1 MKYINFSQLR
11 SFHAVSKTGSIT
23 KASKLLSVSQPTIT
37 KQLQL
42 IESYYKVNLINRHAR
57 GITLTDLGKK
67 LYEITLS
74 IFDLEE
80 EAINLFSSNLNVHK
94 GTLVTGTSGS
104 YFIMK
109 LVKEFK
115 KLHPGIQLKIISANS
130 NSILDK
136 INDYDIDIAVIGKP
150 IKKNFKPNIYSIPY
164 LKQKI
169 VIIAGPGHRFYNKS
183 TVKLKDLE
191 TLDISENHL
200 STLPKEIGGLK
211 NLRHLNLRNNRPLKI
226 LPPEIGSLIQVQYLG
241 FEGSKL
247 SKIPNTIG
255 GCKNLIKIVGNAC
268 KIEAIPFEIGKC
280 TELREINLSYNK
292 IDSIPSEIGELN
304 SLKTISLG
312 GNHIRKL
319 PNSFEKLSK
328 LRFCGLGHNQFKTFP
343 NPVLR
348 LQKVQTLW
356 LHENEFNEVPIDL
369 ANMKSLIYFLVDEP
383 ELNSENVEKIKE
395 LNPQIRFIDED

>member
-1 MKYINFSQLR
+1 MKKKLIYFLVILSLLISYSCINSQSDTTDKNLPQAR
-11 SFHAVSKTGSIT
+11 NNTNKNLDSLHPLQENNPQFI
-23 KASKLLSVSQPTIT
+23 SKLNEKWDDRKNEKDVYSDFFLNMDELKKGNWV
-37 KQLQL
+37 
-42 IESYYKVNLINRHAR
+42 YAR
-57 GITLTDLGKK
+57 
-67 LYEITLS
+67 E
-74 IFDLEE
+74 
-80 EAINLFSSNLNVHK
+80 H
-94 GTLVTGTSGS
+94 
-104 YFIMK
+104 
-109 LVKEFK
+109 
-115 KLHPGIQLKIISANS
+115 
-130 NSILDK
+130 
-136 INDYDIDIAVIGKP
+136 
-150 IKKNFKPNIYSIPY
+150 
-164 LKQKI
+164 
-169 VIIAGPGHRFYNKS
+169 IIAGSKLNEHEAKDVHIIVFSHEDEKLFKRFLTNIDSFINLEAISIGGINLEGELLDKLINQLSKKKHLKKLRLRVCYLKNIPS
-183 TVKLKDLE
+183 SINKLKDLE

-226 LPPEIGSLIQVQYLG
+226 LPPEIGSLIQLQYLG

-280 TELREINLSYNK
+280 TELRDINLSYNK

-312 GNHIRKL
+312 GNHICKL

-383 ELNSENVEKIKE
+383 ELNPENVEKIKE